1 MLKELAG
8 GRLRS
13 SPDPAERCVLEAMD
27 GLRSVLL
34 AFSGLP
40 FLGLLPGQ
48 SALAPISESATE
60 CLTSRNIPNVIAALR
75 VWQDVHPLGAFEV
88 AILIRKLEALMA
100 ALATQ
105 DAGRPS
111 GPPRHRLRRQR

>member
-8 GRLRS
+8 GRVRS
-13 SPDPAERCVLEAMD
+13 SPDPAEQCVLDATD
-27 GLRSVLL
+27 DLRSVLL

-40 FLGLLPGQ
+40 FVGLLPGQ
-48 SALAPISESATE
+48 SALAPIAESATA

-75 VWQDVHPLGAFEV
+75 VWQDVHPLGAFE
-88 AILIRKLEALMA
+88 ATILILKLEALMA

-105 DAGRPS
+105 GTRRPS
-111 GPPRHRLRRQR
+111 AAPRHTPRRQR